1 MDKVNGFKY
10 RTVALALL
18 AGLML
23 SACSGGRGKNEQGVA
38 PLPVKVLTVGGQTSV
53 VTHTYVGTIEEEKR
67 VPLSMETGG
76 QVVEVGC
83 RVGGQVKT
91 GDVLLRVDSAT
102 AVDAR
107 EVADAALRQA
117 EDGYRRVAEVYG
129 AGGVTAQQLV
139 EVETKRA
146 QARSMASLAA
156 RRVEGCT
163 LTSPC
168 EAVVGDVS
176 AVVGQTVV
184 SSVPVVALLI
194 INRLYVSF
202 SVPEDEIAAIRIG
215 DTGVAEVPAAETGSV
230 GIKVVEKGMKAHALS
245 HTYTVRAEVT
255 EKGDLLPGMVS
266 KVRMDGQRRD
276 GIVVPAVCV
285 QVAPD
290 GHYLWAAKAD
300 GTAEKQYITVGEYLP
315 GGVLVTGGL
324 QAGDKV
330 ITDGFQKLYKGCR
343 IVY

>member
-10 RTVALALL
+10 QTVALALL
-18 AGLML
+18 AVLTL
-23 SACSGGRGKNEQGVA
+23 SACSGGRGKSGQVVA

-53 VTHTYVGTIEEEKR
+53 ATRTYVGTIEEEKR

-91 GDVLLRVDSAT
+91 GDVLLRVDSAA

-129 AGGVTAQQLV
+129 AGGVTEQQLV

-163 LTSPC
+163 LLSPC

-176 AVVGQTVV
+176 AVVGQTAV
-184 SSVPVVALLI
+184 SSVPVVTLLI

-230 GIKVVEKGMKAHALS
+230 GIRVVEKGMKAHALS

-276 GIVVPAVCV
+276 GIVVPAACV

-290 GHYLWAAKAD
+290 GHYVWAAKAD
-300 GTAEKQYITVGEYLP
+300 GTAGKQYITVGEYLP
-315 GGVLVTGGL
+315 DGVLVTGGL